1 MVITVRKTAKLY
13 ISVVDSLNRRTVM
26 SQNQSVVKAINIVD
40 AVAMGDRNLKAISER
55 VDIPT
60 STVHRMLQTL
70 ISLHLIRDVKGIGF
84 TLGTK
89 LITLGNI
96 ATQSMPLKHLAR
108 PFLEEL
114 KDLTNDTVHLGI
126 KDEDQIFYLDKI
138 PGNRTI
144 QLRSKV
150 GDRLPIA
157 ATGIG
162 KSLMIDM
169 PKTEWHR
176 LIQKQLPNKFDD
188 MLLRME
194 RYSQGDYSFDLEDNE
209 DFVRCVA
216 APIRNKN
223 GNIIAAI
230 SVTSIKD
237 YMDDHRMNELIPII
251 QSYSEKISNKLN

>member
-1 MVITVRKTAKLY
+1 MITFRNAVTLY
-13 ISVVDSLNRRTVM
+13 IKVIDNMNRRATM
-26 SQNQSVVKAINIVD
+26 SQNQSVVKAVSIID

-55 VDIPT
+55 VEIPT
-60 STVHRMLQTL
+60 TTVHRMLQTL
-70 ISLHLIRDVKGIGF
+70 ISQHLIRDVKGIGF

-108 PFLEEL
+108 PYLEEL
-114 KDLTNDTVHLGI
+114 KNLTNDTVHLGI

-176 LIQKQLPNKFDD
+176 LIKEQLPNKCDD

-194 RYSQGDYSFDLEDNE
+194 HYSQGDYSFDLEDNE
-209 DFVRCVA
+209 DYVRCVA
-216 APIRNKN
+216 VPIRNKS

-237 YMDDHRMNELIPII
+237 YMDDQRMHELIPII
-251 QSYSEKISNKLN
+251 QSYSKNISKQLS

>member
-1 MVITVRKTAKLY
+1 MG
-13 ISVVDSLNRRTVM
+13 M
-26 SQNQSVVKAINIVD
+26 NQSVVKAISIID
-40 AVAMGDRNLKAISER
+40 AVAEGDRNLKAISKR
-55 VDIPT
+55 VNMPT
-60 STVHRMLQTL
+60 TTVHRMIKTL
-70 ISLHLIRDVKGIGF
+70 ISEHLIRDVKGIGF

-89 LITLGNI
+89 LIILGNI
-96 ATQSMPLKHLAR
+96 ATQTMPLKHLAR

-144 QLRSKV
+144 QLRSRM
-150 GDRLPIA
+150 GDRLPLST
-157 ATGIG
+157 TGIG

-169 PKTEWHR
+169 PKTEWQR
-176 LIQKQLPNKFDD
+176 LIQEQIPNKKDEI
-188 MLLRME
+188 LERME
-194 RYSQGDYSFDLEDNE
+194 RYSHGDYSFDLEDNE

-223 GNIIAAI
+223 GNIIAAL

-237 YMDDHRMNELIPII
+237 YMNEQRMNDLIPII
-251 QSYSEKISNKLN
+251 QSYCKKISDQLN

>member
-1 MVITVRKTAKLY
+1 
-13 ISVVDSLNRRTVM
+13 M
-26 SQNQSVVKAINIVD
+26 SQNQSVVKAISIID

-60 STVHRMLQTL
+60 TTVHRMLQTL
-70 ISLHLIRDVKGIGF
+70 ISQHLIRDVKGIGF

-96 ATQSMPLKHLAR
+96 ASQSMPLKHIAR

-114 KDLTNDTVHLGI
+114 KNLTNDTVHLGI

-144 QLRSKV
+144 QMRSKV

-157 ATGIG
+157 VTGIG

-169 PKTEWHR
+169 PKTECHR
-176 LIQKQLPNKFDD
+176 LIKEQIPNKTEE
-188 MLLRME
+188 MMLRMVS
-194 RYSQGDYSFDLEDNE
+194 YSRGGYSFDLEDNE

-216 APIRNKN
+216 APIRNKS

-237 YMDDHRMNELIPII
+237 YMDDQRMNELIPII
-251 QSYSEKISNKLN
+251 QSYSEKISEQIN